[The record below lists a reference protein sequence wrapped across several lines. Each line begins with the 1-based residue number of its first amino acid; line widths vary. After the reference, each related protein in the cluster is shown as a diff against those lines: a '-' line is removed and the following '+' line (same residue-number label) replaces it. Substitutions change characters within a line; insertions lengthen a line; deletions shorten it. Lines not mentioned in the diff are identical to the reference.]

1 MFLKSSNVCRDKIIF
16 LLKRSREVMWEKK
29 KKKEKKR
36 KEKREKMAVAFH
48 YDLLKEVSMQETRV
62 KGAMGFLRDFWIP
75 RNFIVARR
83 GPFPPWN
90 FLTSSKKKNPSSLIG
105 LVHSRIRIQLCFIFS
120 PFFFRCKEF
129 LFLFLFSSMDKWI
142 NL

>member
-1 MFLKSSNVCRDKIIF
+1 
-16 LLKRSREVMWEKK
+16 
-29 KKKEKKR
+29 
-36 KEKREKMAVAFH
+36 MAVAFH
-48 YDLLKEVSMQETRV
+48 YDLLKEVSMQQTRV

-105 LVHSRIRIQLCFIFS
+105 LVHPGIRIQLYSPHFFS
-120 PFFFRCKEF
+120 VVKNFYFYLFFPRRK
-129 LFLFLFSSMDKWI
+129 KWI